1 MNRYEEDQICN
12 ELLAKSED
20 QIEEMAKK
28 IQNSLSHCCLCED
41 CKYKDITDLDECQS
55 KRIAE
60 ELLKHYQPKLTENS
74 VIIPIEEYRYF
85 KDMARRYDPF
95 WFCAFGG
102 CEGACKECKDTCEM
116 SIFVKERKK
125 IADKIINFVTEH
137 CDNEV
142 LVWQLEDFVAK
153 QFKDDK
159 E

>member
-12 ELLAKSED
+12 ELLANAED
-20 QIEEMAKK
+20 QIAEM
-28 IQNSLSHCCLCED
+28 E
-41 CKYKDITDLDECQS
+41 KDICNACKKYRECAKELCTLPQACA
-55 KRIAE
+55 AE
-60 ELLKHYQPKLTENS
+60 LVEKYQPKLSKNT

-95 WFCAFGG
+95 WFCTFGG

-125 IADKIINFVTEH
+125 TADKIINFVSDH

-153 QFKDDK
+153 QFKYDK